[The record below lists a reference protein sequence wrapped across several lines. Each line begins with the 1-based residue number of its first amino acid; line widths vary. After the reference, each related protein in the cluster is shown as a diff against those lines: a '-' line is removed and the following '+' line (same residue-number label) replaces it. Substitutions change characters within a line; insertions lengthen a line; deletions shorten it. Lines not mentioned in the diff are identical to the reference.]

1 MINTLSLWNQGFAGL
16 DSSDKL
22 ENLFCMQG
30 VARSWIGA
38 VKKKENWRKERSFSI
53 MKLWKT

>member
-38 VKKKENWRKERSFSI
+38 VKKKKKIEEK
-53 MKLWKT
+53 KDLLV